1 VFGKRREPEDE
12 PEDDAPAEADAGPFQ
27 YQEPPGKSLVVRAH
41 GYDAARK
48 VYDAIFGPGTDLAAE
63 AEKQRRR
70 WKQEQAMKEVG
81 WWLPRTTPLICRT
94 IVVMAICD
102 VGMLEDP
109 PGSNRGTDIDA
120 LNDMAKVPVGSYWC
134 AAWVGKIWRNAGAQ
148 VPAGYASCDH
158 WMAWAKQTGRWT
170 THTAAPGCAVLYGVP
185 GDAKHIGIVI
195 RTDPLVLSPGREYH
209 GRGLDVRAE
218 RDGGG
223 AQGRERA

>member
-27 YQEPPGKSLVVRAH
+27 HQEPPGKSLVVRAH

-158 WMAWAKQTGRWT
+158 WMAWAKQTGPLDDPHRG
-170 THTAAPGCAVLYGVP
+170 ARLCRAVRGAGGRQAYR
-185 GDAKHIGIVI
+185 H
-195 RTDPLVLSPGREYH
+195 RDPHRPAGALAGRQYH